1 MPITGDKFFKIT
13 SVHRDDLENIG
24 FDASHVDDSTMQH
37 LASKMAD
44 DYCEQLFWDH
54 LPIIAEIVGIPRKE
68 D

>member
-24 FDASHVDDSTMQH
+24 FDTSNVDDSTMQH
-37 LASKMAD
+37 LASKISD

-54 LPIIAEIVGIPRKE
+54 LLIIAEIVGIPRKG